1 MKNAQKI
8 EKKAIYWYVRLN
20 SPNCLPEEQAKFHDW
35 LNSAPEHQAAFVRI
49 DQAWSA
55 GSVIQGLSYRKADT
69 RSQANYWVS
78 ATAVL
83 LLGFLFI
90 YFTRPA
96 PESNQT
102 AEYYTAPHNQ
112 QKTIELNDGST
123 LILHTNSVVSAHY
136 TNELRE
142 LHLHRGQIF
151 LLVTQDSERP
161 FRVHTDQGIIRVIG
175 TQFAIQ
181 KLANDLKITVVEGI
195 VGLLKLEGNSNEQK
209 PVLVLSKNQQI
220 LYSEALQGAAATSVD
235 AVRETSWTTGRIVFE
250 GTPLSEVL
258 ASINPHLQTPI
269 EVFDAELAQ
278 KRIVGAI
285 SIQDATTAA
294 KSLAGITGA
303 TLDNH
308 SNPHKLI
315 LTSKSE

>member
-35 LNSAPEHQAAFVRI
+35 LNSAPEHQAAFLRI

-55 GSVIQGLSYRKADT
+55 GSVIQGLPYRKADT
-69 RSQANYWVS
+69 RNPVNYWMS
-78 ATAVL
+78 AAAVL

-90 YFTRPA
+90 YFMQPA
-96 PESNQT
+96 PELNQT
-102 AEYYTAPHNQ
+102 VEYYTAPPNQ
-112 QKTIELNDGST
+112 QKTIELRDGT
-123 LILHTNSVVSAHY
+123 VLTVHTNSAVSAEY
-136 TNELRE
+136 TKELRE

-151 LLVTQDSERP
+151 LQVTQDSERP

-175 TQFAIQ
+175 TQFAVQ
-181 KLANDLKITVVEGI
+181 QLANDLKITVVEGL
-195 VGLLKLEGNSNEQK
+195 VGLLKPQDNSNDQK
-209 PVLVLSKNQQI
+209 PILVLSKNQQI
-220 LYSEALQGAAATSVD
+220 LYSDALQGAAAISVD
-235 AVRETSWTTGRIVFE
+235 AVRETSWAKGRIVFE

-258 ASINPHLQTPI
+258 TTINPHLQIPI
-269 EVFDAELAQ
+269 EVVDAELAQ
-278 KRIVGAI
+278 KRIVGSI

-303 TLDNH
+303 TLDSH
-308 SNPHKLI
+308 SNPRKLL